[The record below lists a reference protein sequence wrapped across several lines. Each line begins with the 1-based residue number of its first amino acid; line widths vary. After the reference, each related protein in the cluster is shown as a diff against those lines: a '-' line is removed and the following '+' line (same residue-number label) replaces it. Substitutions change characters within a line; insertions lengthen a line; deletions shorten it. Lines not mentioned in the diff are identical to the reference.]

1 MPSQFSEISF
11 RVEASREHDTVH
23 VSHDGFGMVL
33 VQRLALAHSLIKERQ
48 ADLPGTDNGND
59 FFQPRHLSRVGR
71 LVPQHPYMM
80 GQASAVGVV
89 GPFTQK
95 VEHLR
100 ESEGHKKVIGGVR
113 IADKEKQRRFFI
125 PQPVK
130 LQLVIGHDLPK
141 LGNVKGS
148 KSGSAAN
155 QYALS
160 CLARDKLSRT
170 F

>member
-1 MPSQFSEISF
+1 MSTNL
-11 RVEASREHDTVH
+11 DK
-23 VSHDGFGMVL
+23 
-33 VQRLALAHSLIKERQ
+33 IK
-48 ADLPGTDNGND
+48 
-59 FFQPRHLSRVGR
+59 
-71 LVPQHPYMM
+71 
-80 GQASAVGVV
+80 ASAVGVV

-141 LGNVKGS
+141 LGNVKGG

-160 CLARDKLSRT
+160 CLAACQLDRKSVV
-170 F
+170 